1 MIFAFTFSPSLT
13 LNLVFILP
21 AFLAVL
27 TAFFLHE
34 MAHKYMAIRFSCD
47 AHFKLWPKG
56 ILLGLIIMFI
66 PFITFVAPGATV
78 VNPYRHG
85 RWAFKETRLTVY
97 ELGMISFVGPA
108 VNIVL
113 ALIFLPLSGIF
124 VFSILMKVNAFLA
137 FFNLLPIPP
146 LDGSKIIIW
155 KNWFWLI
162 MIIISGALAFLI

>member
-1 MIFAFTFSPSLT
+1 MFEFTKDELRDIVVAIFFLTMIFAFTFSPSLT

-56 ILLGLIIMFI
+56 ILLGLITMFI

-78 VNPYRHG
+78 INPYRHG
-85 RWAFKETRLTVY
+85 RWAFKPGVGGLVFKLCGMNPAASRAAQY
-97 ELGMISFVGPA
+97 EPPGSLNLSHPDAA
-108 VNIVL
+108 V
-113 ALIFLPLSGIF
+113 A
-124 VFSILMKVNAFLA
+124 
-137 FFNLLPIPP
+137 
-146 LDGSKIIIW
+146 
-155 KNWFWLI
+155 
-162 MIIISGALAFLI
+162 